1 MSVFYDDK
9 ENDKKI
15 KNIVS
20 KEKTN
25 LKLLLFTF
33 YAIISKVAKING
45 YGIVIMF
52 VSVNKEEGEDS
63 YG

>member
-1 MSVFYDDK
+1 MY
-9 ENDKKI
+9 
-15 KNIVS
+15 
-20 KEKTN
+20 
-25 LKLLLFTF
+25 LKRKQIQNSFFTF
-33 YAIISKVAKING
+33 YAIISKVSKING